1 MEKLIIGERFV
12 IIQTVIVIIENKV
25 LFFGFD
31 LFRTNLKQH
40 TLHICSM
47 YEEICHC
54 LYKVRGVQDKGKK
67 KPKLSDL
74 SPLQI

>member
-1 MEKLIIGERFV
+1 MYSALHSQGNHSGWIKTQDLCIARAD
-12 IIQTVIVIIENKV
+12 V
-25 LFFGFD
+25 LP
-31 LFRTNLKQH
+31 QH

-67 KPKLSDL
+67 TNKLSDL